1 VRLCVAD
8 TGRIGP
14 VRGGGIKVVDN
25 LEQILALHKKWVDG
39 AEGGARANLS
49 GADLQGAKL
58 QGANLRWADLR
69 WADLQWAN
77 LRGANLSGADL
88 QGANLREANLQWAN
102 LRGANLSGADLQ
114 GAKLDFSDWP
124 LWCGSLDARVD
135 RGIAAQL
142 AYHFC
147 RLGCDDPE
155 YLAARDAIL
164 KFANTFH
171 RAEEC
176 GILTRREETE

>member
-1 VRLCVAD
+1 LSVWHVERRAWRLCVAD

-14 VRGGGIKVVDN
+14 VRGGGVKVVDN
-25 LEQILALHKKWVDG
+25 LEQILALHKKWVYG
-39 AEGGARANLS
+39 AEGGAQANLRGADLREADLRWADLRGADLRWADLRGADLRWADLRGAGLS
-49 GADLQGAKL
+49 GADLQGA
-58 QGANLRWADLR
+58 D
-69 WADLQWAN
+69 
-77 LRGANLSGADL
+77 
-88 QGANLREANLQWAN
+88 
-102 LRGANLSGADLQ
+102 
-114 GAKLDFSDWP
+114 LDFSDWP

-135 RGIAAQL
+135 QGIAAQL

-147 RLGCDDPE
+147 RLDCDDPE